1 MTAAAINSMFEKVNK
16 GLAESLEDK
25 GYELVNAP
33 GEEQELH
40 EGQTGGYLV
49 ANVPFNK
56 DGDRVLMEMAVFDLF
71 GAKILRYDTTIF
83 ANITDAGVDS
93 LTEVLEELNILCP
106 FGHFCI
112 YDGELY
118 HRYSVIL
125 PEFTASKSDKI
136 SQSVLSD
143 IDTIRKILAIN
154 FSSLEEA
161 LEDDDEYLRLMK
173 KKKSGNKKK

>member
-1 MTAAAINSMFEKVNK
+1 MTAAAVNSMFEKVNK
-16 GLAESLEDK
+16 GLDESLGEQ
-25 GYELVNAP
+25 GYELVNGP
-33 GEEQELH
+33 SEEQDTH

-56 DGDRVLMEMAVFDLF
+56 AGDRVLMELAVFELF
-71 GAKILRYDTTIF
+71 DVKVLRYDTTIF
-83 ANITDAGVDS
+83 ANITNDGVDS
-93 LTEVLEELNILCP
+93 LDRVLEELNLLCP
-106 FGHFCI
+106 FGHFSI
-112 YDGELY
+112 YDGDLY

-136 SQSVLSD
+136 SEAVLLD

-161 LEDDDEYLRLMK
+161 LEDDDQYLRLK
-173 KKKSGNKKK
+173 KKTGTKKK

>member
-16 GLAESLEDK
+16 GLSESLGDK
-25 GYELVNAP
+25 GYETVNTP
-33 GEEQELH
+33 GEEQDTH
-40 EGQTGGYLV
+40 EEQTGGYLV

-56 DGDRVLMEMAVFDLF
+56 AGDRVLMEMAVFDLF
-71 GAKILRYDTTIF
+71 DAKVLRYDTTIF
-83 ANITDAGVDS
+83 ANITNDGVDS
-93 LTEVLEELNILCP
+93 LAEVLEELNILCP

-136 SQSVLSD
+136 SEAVLSD
-143 IDTIRKILAIN
+143 IDTIRKILAVN

-161 LEDDDEYLRLMK
+161 LEDDDEYLRL
-173 KKKSGNKKK
+173 KKKSGNQKK

>member
-1 MTAAAINSMFEKVNK
+1 MTEASVNRMFEKVNTR
-16 GLAESLEDK
+16 LADSLGAE
-25 GYELVNAP
+25 GYELVNTP
-33 GEEQELH
+33 GEEQETH

-56 DGDRVLMEMAVFDLF
+56 AGDRVLMEMAVFDLF
-71 GAKILRYDTTIF
+71 GTKVLRYDTTIF

-93 LTEVLEELNILCP
+93 LTGVLEELNILCP

-136 SQSVLSD
+136 SESVLLD

-161 LEDDDEYLRLMK
+161 LEDDDEYLRLKKKPGK
-173 KKKSGNKKK
+173 KKK